1 MGDLDQSSSSSSSSS
16 DYEEND
22 LSSGIKNRSNS
33 VSLNNYIPKPEPVK
47 IMPKQDI
54 IELESSS
61 DSDDDIDFDSNNR
74 HQSSTTANE
83 ALKQARAAREL
94 LCQVQYDNELNTSAN
109 CFDDLE
115 TSIEINESDNEDEE
129 EDPAIL
135 LMTRI
140 NGNEK
145 VRKRSWYL
153 KSRDSFQ
160 KLIDALV
167 KELNST
173 HGVVHD
179 DVWLHFDGEKLLTTD
194 TPTMKG
200 MENNDLIDV
209 TIRGYDPAVC
219 KTITSAPVLLKK
231 IKLQLRTVSSSSCV
245 PYWLGPKEPF

>member
-1 MGDLDQSSSSSSSSS
+1 MNSSSDEYHSEDSLSDVDPFSFKPKSFNQNKNKTQSMKRPSGRKRTKNVKGKSISGWTKNSVDLDQSSSSSSSSS
-16 DYEEND
+16 DDEEND

-33 VSLNNYIPKPEPVK
+33 VSLNNYGSKLEPVK

-74 HQSSTTANE
+74 HQSSSTANE

-94 LCQVQYDNELNTSAN
+94 LCQVQYDNELNTSVN

-145 VRKRSWYL
+145 VRKRSWCVLSLLFLYFFACNIL
-153 KSRDSFQ
+153 FVRSYGRDCKWFQ
-160 KLIDALV
+160 
-167 KELNST
+167 
-173 HGVVHD
+173 
-179 DVWLHFDGEKLLTTD
+179 W
-194 TPTMKG
+194 
-200 MENNDLIDV
+200 
-209 TIRGYDPAVC
+209 GY
-219 KTITSAPVLLKK
+219 I
-231 IKLQLRTVSSSSCV
+231 
-245 PYWLGPKEPF
+245 